1 MNRTTLLTID
11 DEPYIRKSIRL
22 FFEDYGFSILEADN
36 GRTGIDLFKEKQPDI
51 VLLDLRMP
59 QMDGLE
65 VLEILKESSPL
76 TPVIVASGTGNVAA
90 VVDALHLGAWDYILK
105 PVQDMNVLLHSVKK
119 CLNTRR
125 LQEENMAYQEHLE
138 AVVKERTRE
147 LEESQEKYRAMFE
160 CTGTAT
166 AILEKD
172 TTISMVNDE
181 FARLA
186 GRSAEGIQWKTKWSD
201 FVFPDDLE
209 MMQRCHEARRDPAAG
224 SDVPKQYTF
233 RFLSGDKKTRHIY
246 LTVGMIPGTDRSVA
260 SLLDVTEQKMAETRW
275 KELEKQLRKAQRME
289 AVGTLAGGIAHD
301 LNNILSPVLGYA
313 DMIMRESDPD
323 GTVYSRSGKIQKA
336 AYRAADLVRQILSFS
351 RTREEKARA
360 VAVHPIARE
369 VVKLLHGSIPST
381 IEIVDSIQRNCGYV
395 KADPT
400 QIHQVLMNLCTNA
413 YHAMETNGG
422 RLVVSLEEKQIIRDN
437 PLEYPGVKRGK
448 YLLLA
453 VSDTGCGM
461 DEAVQERLFDPYF
474 TTKEEGKGT
483 GLGLATVYSIVKS
496 CSGEIGVKSAP
507 GEGTVITILLPAVE
521 EHVRVEQTVHHPKTL
536 EKIQE
541 TRLLVVD
548 DDREIAD
555 MYKEGFELLGYR
567 VVAFYSGVDALNYF
581 SSHADDVDVV
591 VTDQTMPGKTGF
603 EMAGEM
609 LAVKNDIAIILCSGH
624 SEAVNDSK
632 AEKAGIKRFVLKP
645 ISVEKL
651 SSIIQKV
658 ID

>member
-1 MNRTTLLTID
+1 M
-11 DEPYIRKSIRL
+11 
-22 FFEDYGFSILEADN
+22 FFEDYGFFVLEAGN
-36 GRTGIDLFKEKQPDI
+36 GRTGIDLFKGKQPDI

-59 QMDGLE
+59 EMDGLE

-125 LQEENMAYQEHLE
+125 LQKENMAYQEHLE
-138 AVVKERTRE
+138 TVVKDRTRE
-147 LEESQEKYRAMFE
+147 LEESQEKYRAVFE

-186 GRSAEGIQWKTKWSD
+186 GRSAEGIQWKTKWAD

-209 MMQRCHEARRDPAAG
+209 MMRRYHDARRNPTAG

-555 MYKEGFELLGYR
+555 MYKEAFELLGYG
-567 VVAFYSGVDALNYF
+567 VAAFYSGVDALDYF
-581 SSHADDVDVV
+581 SSHADGVDVV

-609 LAVKNDIAIILCSGH
+609 LALKRDIPIILCSGH
-624 SEAVNDSK
+624 SETVNDSK

-645 ISVEKL
+645 VSVDKL
-651 SSIIQKV
+651 SSIIQQV
-658 ID
+658 L

>member
-22 FFEDYGFSILEADN
+22 FFEDYGFAVLEADN
-36 GRTGIDLFKEKQPDI
+36 GRTGIDLFNEKQPDI

-59 QMDGLE
+59 EMDGLE
-65 VLEILKESSPL
+65 VLEILKKLSPL

-105 PVQDMNVLLHSVKK
+105 PVQDMSVLLHSVKK
-119 CLNTRR
+119 CLNIRR
-125 LQEENMAYQEHLE
+125 LQKENMEYQEHLE
-138 AVVKERTRE
+138 TVVQERTRE
-147 LEESQEKYRAMFE
+147 LEKSQEKYRAVFE

-172 TTISMVNDE
+172 TTISMVNAE

-186 GRSAEGIQWKTKWSD
+186 GMPAERIQWKTNWAD
-201 FVFPDDLE
+201 FVYPDDLE
-209 MMQRCHEARRDPAAG
+209 MMQRYHEARRDPTAG
-224 SDVPKQYTF
+224 SAVPKPYAF
-233 RFLSGDKKTRHIY
+233 RFLSRDKKIRHIC
-246 LTVGMIPGTDRSVA
+246 LTVGMIPGTDRFVA
-260 SLLDVTEQKMAETRW
+260 SLLDVTEQKMAEARW
-275 KELEKQLRKAQRME
+275 EELEKQLRKAQRME

-351 RTREEKARA
+351 RTREEEARA
-360 VAVHPIARE
+360 VAIHPIARE

-381 IEIVDSIQRNCGYV
+381 IEIVDRIDKNCGYV

-400 QIHQVLMNLCTNA
+400 RIHQVLMNLCTNA
-413 YHAMETNGG
+413 YHAMETTGG
-422 RLVVSLEEKQIIRDN
+422 RLVVSLEEKQIFRDN
-437 PLEYPGVKRGK
+437 PLDYPGVKKGK

-461 DEAVQERLFDPYF
+461 DEVVQERLFDPYF
-474 TTKEEGKGT
+474 TTKEESKGT

-496 CSGEIGVKSAP
+496 CSGEISVKSVP
-507 GEGTVITILLPAVE
+507 GQGTVISILLPAVLNPRE
-521 EHVRVEQTVHHPKTL
+521 VEQKVRQAKAL

-581 SSHADDVDVV
+581 SGHADGVDAV

-632 AEKAGIKRFVLKP
+632 AEKAGIKRFVPKP
-645 ISVEKL
+645 VSVEKL
-651 SSIIQKV
+651 SSIIQQV
-658 ID
+658 LE